1 MNSNDV
7 ARGAG
12 KVMDN
17 CSRGDGTVMGQNPA
31 FGNGNLIVTIR
42 GREDNE

>member
-1 MNSNDV
+1 M

-12 KVMDN
+12 KIMDA

-31 FGNGNLIVTIR
+31 FGNGNFIVTIF
-42 GREDNE
+42 GAGTIS